1 MKTKIHSQSGIF
13 NPRILAAFALGSV
26 GVLLAM
32 LSFAANPPR
41 GMETP
46 SASSAGA
53 SAFVDNHA
61 VPLKGNAAAPA
72 SSMPLAP
79 TGPAWSI
86 VSSPN
91 ASATQENQLYAVTCT
106 SASDCWAV
114 GDYLTDNFYYQTVIE
129 HWNGAAWSIVRSP
142 NTSATQDNLLR
153 GVTCTSASDCWA
165 VGSYVISTGPFSG
178 FYYRTLI
185 EHWNGAAWSIVTS
198 PNASTRQDNDLRG
211 VTCTSASDCWAVGQ
225 YNTDFSSPHTLVEH
239 WNGAAWSIVLTNIT
253 QENVPFG
260 VTCTSASDCWAVGY
274 WRTTDNIFHTFA
286 AQWHGGA
293 WSIVTSPNTSVTE
306 SNRLFGVTC
315 NSASDC
321 WAVGNTFFTNPG
333 GDSVIQTLV
342 EHWNGA
348 AWSIVT
354 SPNHTT
360 PTPYDSLYGVTCTSA
375 SDCWAVGASLGEN
388 AYQTLIERY
397 SIVPVVPF
405 DFNGD
410 GKTDYVLQNVSTRQ
424 TALWYLNNNTF
435 LGGASGPTIPAGW
448 SLVDVAD
455 FNGGGKPDYALFN
468 PTTRQTAIWYMNNN
482 AYVSGAYGP
491 TLPSGWNL
499 VATGYFNN
507 DSQPDYVLYNA
518 STRQTALWYM
528 HNNVFAGGVF
538 GPTLPA
544 SWRL

>member
-13 NPRILAAFALGSV
+13 NPRILVAFALGSV

-32 LSFAANPPR
+32 LSFAAN
-41 GMETP
+41 
-46 SASSAGA
+46 
-53 SAFVDNHA
+53 
-61 VPLKGNAAAPA
+61 PA

-185 EHWNGAAWSIVTS
+185 EHWNGTRWSIVTS
-198 PNASTRQDNDLRG
+198 PNASTRQDNELRG

-274 WRTTDNIFHTFA
+274 WGTTDNIFHTFA
-286 AQWHGGA
+286 A
-293 WSIVTSPNTSVTE
+293 
-306 SNRLFGVTC
+306 
-315 NSASDC
+315 
-321 WAVGNTFFTNPG
+321 
-333 GDSVIQTLV
+333 
-342 EHWNGA
+342 HWNGA
-348 AWSIVT
+348 AWSFVT
-354 SPNHTT
+354 SPNTSTT
-360 PTPYDSLYGVTCTSA
+360 QPNRLAGVTCSSA
-375 SDCWAVGASLGEN
+375 S
-388 AYQTLIERY
+388 Y
-397 SIVPVVPF
+397 
-405 DFNGD
+405 
-410 GKTDYVLQNVSTRQ
+410 
-424 TALWYLNNNTF
+424 
-435 LGGASGPTIPAGW
+435 
-448 SLVDVAD
+448 
-455 FNGGGKPDYALFN
+455 
-468 PTTRQTAIWYMNNN
+468 
-482 AYVSGAYGP
+482 
-491 TLPSGWNL
+491 
-499 VATGYFNN
+499 
-507 DSQPDYVLYNA
+507 
-518 STRQTALWYM
+518 
-528 HNNVFAGGVF
+528 
-538 GPTLPA
+538 
-544 SWRL
+544 